1 VICIG
6 SHMIYQKLWD
16 DTRIREVLTTESRQK
31 ARDLFLQTHRP
42 FQRIRLDFSK
52 EDGSAGVFID
62 EDNLLTSVQSGPLRA
77 HNRLFLIVGEAG
89 SGKSELC
96 QWIEY
101 SADLAQRLPIH
112 IPRSMTSAAHVVGL
126 LREKIAQATA
136 RPALRRAPLTDQA
149 DYIALSAVVLLY
161 EHDSRWLIPT
171 DQWAELLR
179 SAALRRIIL
188 DHLVSA
194 SEGQRTHRL
203 LSEDAD
209 VAKLCAKFRISLEED
224 RVALAAQELRR
235 LLGRAIEQTLWLGDV
250 RALLAELSR
259 QAVAQGRRPLLL
271 LEDVTAFQLLGDRL
285 LDYLL
290 DLTSGHFDAVIGAT
304 TGYERT
310 RLASVAHMED
320 LTHVHHRLTAR
331 CVLTDDHGR
340 AYGFEDDLI
349 EFTRGYLRAVR
360 GGHTSPDSAPFGG
373 DLYPFTEI
381 ALRRALACLHEE
393 GSPRQTPRLFLEHV
407 IGAALLAD
415 DIPPVTLD
423 RSAYLQPPPL
433 LFRSDDISDVRLQ
446 STLRWYGDIGEQ
458 HVTLES
464 QIAEAL
470 GMLATEQSGG
480 GQLRVE
486 RAYVPQMPSH
496 RPVQSDWQV
505 ELRELQAWLSG
516 GGIYPSRETLKRGI
530 ERAMLSLGDPRS
542 LASPHALSLTKAE
555 IVYARG
561 DERLP
566 IVLGKESG
574 DQPGTEAYIK
584 VQVQGSS
591 EERGILE
598 ELAYL
603 EMSGAGLSEV
613 CQNVAITLDWVQ
625 QHWDAYNSQIRAMLT
640 RRLSGL
646 SPEDLIWAAWR
657 LICALEGT
665 MWSEIPSVQIRG
677 DSAAPYH
684 QVSPWSVDRHATC
697 YSAGETLLQW
707 HEPARR
713 LFSGMF
719 MLRDTLLD
727 RARVMQMTRVTQ
739 GDATVHKIAQIQLK
753 ALQTL
758 PFKIRPSG
766 QSLYALL
773 APLQRYALALTQIDI
788 STALQRDIDDLRQR
802 ESYLTQ
808 QEALDTGL
816 LQSQL
821 IELRRRCGEVGVTW
835 RESWDEALAM
845 MASVSTS
852 DLTALLVQAR
862 SLRTLAEE
870 YADTR
875 GCDIWDYQALRH
887 ALRPLHQHP
896 YWSALA
902 ALRVIQHALL
912 RTARGRYRRDG
923 RMLTGTHTYR
933 SLLQEARM
941 IWKEVESADTASDG

>member
-1 VICIG
+1 
-6 SHMIYQKLWD
+6 MIYQKLWD

-31 ARDLFLQTHRP
+31 ARELFLQTHRP

-52 EDGSAGVFID
+52 EDGRASVFITED
-62 EDNLLTSVQSGPLRA
+62 ELLACVQSGPLRA

-101 SADLAQRLPIH
+101 SADLAHCLPIH

-126 LREKIAQATA
+126 LREKIGQATA

-161 EHDSRWLIPT
+161 EQDSRMLTPL

-179 SAALRRIIL
+179 SASLRRAIL
-188 DHLVSA
+188 DHLTA
-194 SEGQRTHRL
+194 ATHGDLTHRL
-203 LSEDAD
+203 LHDDAS
-209 VAKLCAKFRISLEED
+209 VVKLCAAAGITLDED
-224 RVALAAQELRR
+224 RSSQLAQELRR
-235 LLGRAIEQTLWLGDV
+235 LLSRAIEQTLWLGDV
-250 RALLAELSR
+250 RALLAELSK

-349 EFTRGYLRAVR
+349 EFTRGYLRALR
-360 GGHTSPDSAPFGG
+360 RAPASPTPFGG
-373 DLYPFTEI
+373 DLYPFTET

-407 IGAALLAD
+407 LGATLLGE

-423 RSAYLQPPPL
+423 HSSYLLPPPM
-433 LFRSDDISDVRLQ
+433 LFRSDDISDARLQ

-458 HVTLES
+458 HVTLER

-470 GMLATEQSGG
+470 GMPATAQSDSS

-486 RAYVPQMPSH
+486 RAYVPQIPSH
-496 RPVQSDWQV
+496 TPAQSDWQV
-505 ELRELQAWLSG
+505 ELRELQSWLSG

-542 LASPHALSLTKAE
+542 LVSPHALSLTKAE

-584 VQVQGSS
+584 VQVQGSPD
-591 EERGILE
+591 ERGILE

-603 EMSGAGLSEV
+603 AMSGAGISQV

-625 QHWDAYNSQIRAMLT
+625 QHWDDYNSQIRAMLT
-640 RRLSGL
+640 RRLGGL
-646 SPEDLIWAAWR
+646 GPEDLVWTAWR

-665 MWSEIPSVQIRG
+665 MWGELPSAQSRA

-684 QVSPWSVDRHATC
+684 QVSPWSSDRQATC
-697 YSAGETLLQW
+697 YSAGEALLQW

-719 MLRDTLLD
+719 MLRDTLID
-727 RARVMQMTRVTQ
+727 RERVKQMTHAAQ
-739 GDATVHKIAQIQLK
+739 GDATVRKIAQIQLK
-753 ALQTL
+753 TLQTL

-766 QSLYALL
+766 QSLYGLL

-788 STALQRDIDDLRQR
+788 STALQRDIDDLRHR
-802 ESYLTQ
+802 EAYLAQ
-808 QEALDTGL
+808 QESLDTDL

-821 IELRRRCGEVGVTW
+821 TELRRRCGEVGVTW
-835 RESWDEALAM
+835 REAWDDALDM
-845 MASVSTS
+845 MGSVSTF
-852 DLTALLVQAR
+852 DLTALLTQAR

-870 YADTR
+870 YADTP

-887 ALRPLHQHP
+887 ALRPLDQHP

-902 ALRVIQHALL
+902 TLRVIQHALL

-923 RMLTGTHTYR
+923 RILTGTQAYR

-941 IWKEVESADTASDG
+941 VWKEVEHADTASDG